1 MTRPRTLRVAPWSD
15 GWVARLTFNQRDA
28 WQANSGIQDTR
39 DDAMKAL
46 RDYLF
51 QQLDHT
57 DDVALI
63 RMATMYLDVQIGRE
77 AVPFCVTFE
86 EAA

>member
-1 MTRPRTLRVAPWSD
+1 MVGRLGRAPD
-15 GWVARLTFNQRDA
+15 VQPAGCLAGQFGH
-28 WQANSGIQDTR
+28 SGYPGR
-39 DDAMKAL
+39 RHEKAL